1 MNDYPNPMH
10 FQILLFRIILVS
22 KLNILLEAVISSML
36 TYSSITE
43 LHHNTAS
50 ESGAVS
56 KLRKNLS
63 RVDDSVTGSKRG
75 LLLPD
80 LLQQLS
86 Q

>member
-1 MNDYPNPMH
+1 
-10 FQILLFRIILVS
+10 
-22 KLNILLEAVISSML
+22 ML
-36 TYSSITE
+36 TYTSITE